1 VSSRERRTSAL
12 RALAEFTYTVRRLSI
27 RDELVF
33 KAVVRTLLGQTTQV
47 WRYTDALDADLLVL
61 GSEIAAAY
69 IEPIPTPQRFKA
81 TLTVNAMDTGGE
93 FHLSLPLRVGEVKAM
108 LNRLGS
114 EILGLPT
121 DNAKSDAT
129 NNATSDATN
138 NATDAA
144 LTPPVRLEGEQPRP
158 ALVVTTATTNAAEPQ
173 ATPTPAGMSTAT
185 LAAQWPANA
194 MLVLTR
200 WPPQALL
207 KAHPAHPKLAALITG
222 RPSTAERVAEQ
233 SGVSLEVCRAFCVMV
248 VKFEAARVV
257 AQLPTPNATTQATP
271 APASTLAKPQSAT
284 PTRGLLSLI
293 RARLGLGPKPWGRA

>member
-1 VSSRERRTSAL
+1 
-12 RALAEFTYTVRRLSI
+12 LSI

-33 KAVVRTLLGQTTQV
+33 KAVVRTLLGQTTQA

-61 GSEIAAAY
+61 GSELAAAY
-69 IEPIPTPQRFKA
+69 IEPIPTPERFKA
-81 TLTVNAMDTGGE
+81 TLTISALDTGGK

-108 LNRLGS
+108 LNQLGN

-121 DNAKSDAT
+121 HHAT
-129 NNATSDATN
+129 HNATSGANDDAIHA
-138 NATDAA
+138 ATDAA
-144 LTPPVRLEGEQPRP
+144 TDAAPTPRFRLQGEQQRP
-158 ALVVTTATTNAAEPQ
+158 ALVVATAATTAQATPPVDALTTAAAPQ
-173 ATPTPAGMSTAT
+173 AAPTPAGMSTAA

-207 KAHPAHPKLAALITG
+207 KAHPSHPKLAALITG
-222 RPSTAERVAEQ
+222 RPSTVERVAEQ

-271 APASTLAKPQSAT
+271 ATAPAPATTLAKPQSAT

-293 RARLGLGPKPWGRA
+293 RARLGLGPKR